1 MRRQNSPHRA
11 AASLHDQALGGYKLN
26 GHGSAHDTGD
36 QTAHLQILAL
46 NRVRFQELKRKNGV
60 LTLQGVGVFQG
71 LMGALNIDDV
81 KCIRDALVKVYLP
94 IIMADPELN
103 AQYNT
108 AVRSLQRINE
118 RIDRESERAA
128 ADQNRLLQAMAGGGG
143 GNPFGFGLG
152 DFVNSIFGAA
162 AAFLQQQQQQQQQ
175 PPP

>member
-11 AASLHDQALGGYKLN
+11 AVSLHDQALRGFKLY
-26 GHGSAHDTGD
+26 GHGSAHDSGYLTTNP
-36 QTAHLQILAL
+36 QNLAL
-46 NRVRFQELKRKNGV
+46 NRVCFQEIKRKNGV

-128 ADQNRLLQAMAGGGG
+128 EDQNRLAALQAVLGGGG
-143 GNPFGFGLG
+143 DPFGFGLG
-152 DFVNSIFGAA
+152 DFNGIFRAA
-162 AAFLQQQQQQQQQ
+162 AALLQQQQQQPQ
-175 PPP
+175 P

>member
-1 MRRQNSPHRA
+1 MRRQNPPYWT
-11 AASLHDQALGGYKLN
+11 AASLYDQAFGSRRLD
-26 GHGSAHDTGD
+26 GHCASNDSGH
-36 QTAHLQILAL
+36 QHHIVYIHLSTLI
-46 NRVRFQELKRKNGV
+46 FQEMKRKNGV

-118 RIDRESERAA
+118 RIDRESDRAVEDPNA
-128 ADQNRLLQAMAGGGG
+128 VPQAVVGEIP
-143 GNPFGFGLG
+143 NPF
-152 DFVNSIFGAA
+152 A
-162 AAFLQQQQQQQQQ
+162 
-175 PPP
+175 